1 MSMNRPPEGLL
12 GRLPE
17 ETVALCGVLYLLVG
31 RWSYARLDPT
41 LSISQPLYEP
51 RFILVP
57 AMFAALMLTW
67 QREAQ
72 PVNEDRHTIHRVAL
86 SLVAFLSY
94 MMTTALWCHNADFA
108 VTKFVELMMVMLAML
123 AFVWALS
130 ICDPERLRDAVF
142 RYLLVFCGLLALLGL
157 RTITD
162 ARLAVLGGGPN
173 VYGRNM
179 CMLAAS
185 CLYFWRRGGRAWLW
199 LPGVGLAF
207 ILVILTGS
215 RGALVAFS
223 ALALGFLMMSQRRL
237 PTTIFSLAMLAIVTY
252 LALADSMIWDAVE
265 NTFRSR
271 VIELTL
277 EKRHDASRG
286 ELFQG
291 ALDLALQNPLLGKG
305 LASGRAF
312 LGQYPHNLFLET
324 LSDGGLVGLGLL
336 VGCFLIVAYS
346 LGTHEGTLDTTCLAT
361 FVMLLTSSQFSGDF
375 YDSRGVFLFMPLI
388 VVRLTRSDGKKQPP
402 LEPAAA
408 HGS

>member
-1 MSMNRPPEGLL
+1 MSMNRPSESLL
-12 GRLPE
+12 RRLPE
-17 ETVALCGVLYLLVG
+17 EVIALCGVLYLLAG
-31 RWSYARLDPT
+31 RWSYARLDPS

-67 QREAQ
+67 QRGAR
-72 PVNEDRHTIHRVAL
+72 PVNKDRVTINRIAL
-86 SLVAFLSY
+86 SLVVFLGY
-94 MMTTALWCHNADFA
+94 MMTTALWCHDADFA
-108 VTKFVELMMVMLAML
+108 VMKFVELMMVMLAML
-123 AFVWALS
+123 AFAWALS

-142 RYLLVFCGLLALLGL
+142 RYLLLLCGLLALLGL
-157 RTITD
+157 RTIAD

-179 CMLAAS
+179 CLLAAS

-223 ALALGFLMMSQRRL
+223 ALTLGFLMMSRRRL
-237 PTTIFSLAMLAIVTY
+237 PTTILSLAVLAIVTY
-252 LALADSMIWDAVE
+252 VALADSMIWDAVE
-265 NTFRSR
+265 RTFRSR

-291 ALDLALQNPLLGKG
+291 ALDLALQNPMLGKG

-312 LGQYPHNLFLET
+312 LGQYPHNIFLET
-324 LSDGGLVGLGLL
+324 LSDGGLVGLSLL
-336 VGCFLIVAYS
+336 VATFLTVAYS
-346 LGTHEGTLDTTCLAT
+346 LSTHEGTLDTTCLAT
-361 FVMLLTSSQFSGDF
+361 FGMLLASSQFSGDF
-375 YDSRGVFLFMPLI
+375 YDSRGVFFFMPLI
-388 VVRLTRSDGKKQPP
+388 VVRVTQSDGEKHPP

-408 HGS
+408 PAS